1 MVRSIDTTRGPITAS
16 ELRDQL
22 IAQAG
27 EDDEFR
33 GRLLADPKATLREEY
48 GLDLP
53 ENLNLHVHEEDLT
66 TAHLVLPRSKKLTE
80 AELQAASGAYY

>member
-22 IAQAG
+22 IAEAG

-53 ENLNLHVHEEDLT
+53 ENLNLHVHEENLT

>member
-1 MVRSIDTTRGPITAS
+1 MVRSIDTTRGTMTAS

-27 EDDEFR
+27 EDDDFR
-33 GRLLADPKATLREEY
+33 GRLLADPKATLREDY

-66 TAHLVLPRSKKLTE
+66 TAHIVLPRSKKLTE